1 MSKEDFERAG
11 LQDPD
16 YMGDSVYIG
25 HDGYHL
31 ILVTNNGGPEMSNR
45 IAIEPQVLTSIIRYR
60 DRIAEKYVEKVP
72 PGESDIRD

>member
-1 MSKEDFERAG
+1 MSKEDFEAAG

-45 IAIEPQVLTSIIRYR
+45 IAIEPSVLEAINRYHK
-60 DRIAEKYVEKVP
+60 RIKEKYAKVP
-72 PGESDIRD
+72 PGESDVRD